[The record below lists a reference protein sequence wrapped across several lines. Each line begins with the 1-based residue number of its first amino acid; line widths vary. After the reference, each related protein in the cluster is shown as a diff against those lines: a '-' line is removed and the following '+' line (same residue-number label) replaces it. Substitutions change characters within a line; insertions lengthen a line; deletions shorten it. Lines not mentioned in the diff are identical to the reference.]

1 MIGKNRKPSKL
12 EFNKENIE
20 LIKKSI
26 LNSLELILDSIS
38 LIKNSTILILLLD
51 SKEYKVLKALFIE
64 DNIIPKPI
72 NSTIQESSK
81 NNIIP
86 KITNNTLLEST
97 KDNSLLSP
105 A

>member
-1 MIGKNRKPSKL
+1 LNFLKL
-12 EFNKENIE
+12 T
-20 LIKKSI
+20 
-26 LNSLELILDSIS
+26 LDSIN
-38 LIKNSTILILLLD
+38 LIENPIILTLLLD
-51 SKEYKVLKALFIE
+51 SKEYKVFKALFIE
-64 DNIIPKPI
+64 DNITLKPI

-86 KITNNTLLEST
+86 EVTNNTLLEST

>member
-1 MIGKNRKPSKL
+1 
-12 EFNKENIE
+12 
-20 LIKKSI
+20 
-26 LNSLELILDSIS
+26 LNSLELTLNSIS
-38 LIKNSTILILLLD
+38 LIENPIILTFLLD
-51 SKEYKVLKALFIE
+51 SKEYKVLEALFIE
-64 DNIIPKPI
+64 DNITLKSI

-86 KITNNTLLEST
+86 KVTNNTLLEST